1 MKKNKP
7 TAERC
12 QMAASP
18 ARSPVAPL
26 RGLPIAVAAALAG
39 SATPV
44 GALSF
49 GTEQVSSYLGQP
61 FVATIPLLGSSGD
74 ALEARC
80 FRLSHSQRNDG
91 IGSLLNGRVELQTSS
106 RAPQLIV
113 RSLRP
118 VDDPVL
124 SFALESVCDTPIRRE
139 YTVLLDPPPV
149 RAASVTPPVS
159 AASSSSP
166 APSAPP
172 AATAA
177 VADGTSSARAPVG
190 NDAATAS
197 ARGSGAARDRGS
209 AGAATSVAP
218 KRAPPPKP
226 PVSRGSAGQRPAP
239 PVAKVQ
245 PTPAGDRLR
254 VQAAADASGS
264 PIADASLAALAI
276 PRLRIS
282 SDLTSPQP
290 GAAGAVGT
298 TAPADELGA
307 AIAKDRRAR
316 LLAAPI
322 EEDLAPRLEA
332 DLVVAR
338 RRLAEMQAQ
347 LTAAGATPP
356 AASAPAAAAAPSSA
370 ETAKKAAP
378 PAAPAP
384 AADSGWDWQEWIW
397 VPAVA
402 LVAGLLAFLL
412 RQRRVQREQ
421 KRFAAEPP
429 ITIVQTTAADTR
441 FTGLA
446 TGATATRTVTDPQFA
461 QTSTRFPSTAPQT
474 LTQTAPFPIT
484 HTQTNTEAERTAKAL
499 SEASERLNSPLFQ
512 PSDTA
517 SHVDVSELSQ
527 ATDEAQVY
535 ADLGRNEQA
544 IEILRAHIDAQTGD
558 RTSPAPWLMIFDLYR
573 RTNNRSGYDQLAPLF
588 RKRFNGRMPDWETY
602 GHELALDDGLEAFPH
617 LVARLERTWGTP
629 DARKFLEDLLYDNRG
644 GSRLGFS
651 LAAYRDI
658 LLLLQL
664 HDTLASEPN
673 PLDSVDWESRGAND
687 ADGTPKWD
695 LALDMVEPPANNE
708 LDEFK
713 RGLPPRDKN

>member
-1 MKKNKP
+1 MRP
-7 TAERC
+7 P
-12 QMAASP
+12 AAP
-18 ARSPVAPL
+18 P
-26 RGLPIAVAAALAG
+26 RGLTLAIAAALAG
-39 SATPV
+39 SAAPAN
-44 GALSF
+44 ALSF
-49 GTEQVSSYLGQP
+49 GSEQVASYLGQP
-61 FVATIPLLGSSGD
+61 FVATIPLLGSSSD

-80 FRLSHSQRNDG
+80 FRLSHTQRNDG
-91 IGSLLNGRVELQTSS
+91 VATLLNGRVELQTSTRS
-106 RAPQLIV
+106 PTLVV
-113 RSLRP
+113 RSARAI
-118 VDDPVL
+118 DDPVI
-124 SFALESVCDTPIRRE
+124 SFAVESVCDAPIRRE

-149 RAASVTPPVS
+149 RATPISPPTS
-159 AASSSSP
+159 AASATAGSNASSTGSSAASTP
-166 APSAPP
+166 ATTEG
-172 AATAA
+172 ATAA
-177 VADGTSSARAPVG
+177 RSAAGTDGATGNGRNRDVARDGSRSATKST
-190 NDAATAS
+190 AAT
-197 ARGSGAARDRGS
+197 
-209 AGAATSVAP
+209 
-218 KRAPPPKP
+218 PPKHTAQP
-226 PVSRGSAGQRPAP
+226 AAKPAP
-239 PVAKVQ
+239 GKRSADSAA
-245 PTPAGDRLR
+245 PTPARTVPSPAGDRLR
-254 VQAAADASGS
+254 VQAAADASGA

-282 SDLTSPQP
+282 SDLSAPQP
-290 GAAGAVGT
+290 PGANAVGAA
-298 TAPADELGA
+298 APTDELGA

-347 LTAAGATPP
+347 LTAAGGTPATVAAP
-356 AASAPAAAAAPSSA
+356 ATAPAAAAATDS
-370 ETAKKAAP
+370 TKKP
-378 PAAPAP
+378 TAAPAP
-384 AADSGWDWQEWIW
+384 AADAGWDWLDWIW

-402 LVAGLLAFLL
+402 LVAGLLAFLF

-441 FTGLA
+441 FTGV
-446 TGATATRTVTDPQFA
+446 ATATTTRTVADPQFA
-461 QTSTRFPSTAPQT
+461 QTTTRFPATAPQT
-474 LTQTAPFPIT
+474 LTQSATFPIT
-484 HTQTNTEAERTAKAL
+484 HTQTQTQTQSEADRTAQAL
-499 SEASERLNSPLFQ
+499 SEASERLNNPLFQ

-544 IEILRAHIDAQTGD
+544 IEILRAHIDGQTGE

-573 RTNNRSGYDQLAPLF
+573 RTNNRAGYDQLAPLF

-673 PLDSVDWESRGAND
+673 PLDAVDWESRGAND
-687 ADGTPKWD
+687 SDGTPKWD
-695 LALDMVEPPANNE
+695 LSLDMVEPPAGNE
-708 LDEFK
+708 LDDFK
-713 RGLPPRDKN
+713 RGLPPSDKS